1 MSLII
6 FIQLFLFFF
15 GPDEPRAKSRI
26 CEPNRVE
33 KLDWEE
39 FKWLYKQQDSTVL
52 QDSISKYVFIRV
64 NPDGSQETK
73 ELAELHQP
81 WLSLLASEIDSFQ
94 IKRDS
99 LLTLI
104 RSPYKLK
111 YISNLRGKEEQLAL
125 QKKGYSKA
133 FVSFH
138 NFGLAADGSI
148 SRKGKLLRRGE
159 IFDQYG
165 AKAKKIGLFWGGDF
179 VGFPDPGHIQAFY
192 NSAKL
197 LQKYPAL
204 ALEYEPFKNAYERN
218 YFKKVVLGQ
227 DDQVKDTRDLLNEMN
242 RLRENQICACSKV
255 LPFPA
260 SATNLQISPNTMTV
274 LANLKEQYIFI
285 QRGSFGYFYPMG
297 RWKLN

>member
-1 MSLII
+1 MILIG
-6 FIQLFLFFF
+6 FFHFVLFFF
-15 GPDEPRAKSRI
+15 GFEEPKAKHRI
-26 CEPNRVE
+26 CENTKLE
-33 KLDWEE
+33 KLDWDD

-52 QDSISKYVFIRV
+52 QDSITSYVFIRV
-64 NPDGSQETK
+64 NTDGTQETK
-73 ELAELHQP
+73 VSPELHTP
-81 WLSLLASEIDSFQ
+81 WLTLLAAEIDSFQ

-104 RSPYKLK
+104 RTPYKLK
-111 YISNLRGKEEQLAL
+111 YTSNLRDKEEQLAL

-148 SRKGKLLRRGE
+148 ARKGKALRRGE
-159 IFDQYG
+159 IYDQYG

-197 LQKYPAL
+197 LQKYPDL
-204 ALEYEPFKNAYERN
+204 ALEYEPFKQAYERN
-218 YFKKVVLGQ
+218 YFKKVDMGQ
-227 DDQVKDTRDLLNEMN
+227 QDQVKDTRDLLNEMN
-242 RLRENQICACSKV
+242 RLRENQPCACSQAI
-255 LPFPA
+255 PFPA
-260 SATNLQISPNTMTV
+260 SAATLQVSPNTMTV
-274 LANLKEQYIFI
+274 VANLKEQYIFI

-297 RWKLN
+297 RWKLR

>member
-1 MSLII
+1 MSLVVLIH
-6 FIQLFLFFF
+6 LFLFFF
-15 GPDEPRAKSRI
+15 SPDEPRAKSRI
-26 CEPNRVE
+26 CEPHRVD

-52 QDSISKYVFIRV
+52 QDSINKYVFIRV

-99 LLTLI
+99 LLALI

-133 FVSFH
+133 YVSFH

-159 IFDQYG
+159 FYNQYG

-179 VGFPDPGHIQAFY
+179 VGFPDPGHIQAFL
-192 NSAKL
+192 NSASL
-197 LQKYPAL
+197 IQKYPEV

-218 YFKKVVLGQ
+218 YFKKVDIGREELVE
-227 DDQVKDTRDLLNEMN
+227 DSRDLLTELNK
-242 RLRENQICACSKV
+242 LRENKPCACSQAI
-255 LPFPA
+255 PFPA

-297 RWKLN
+297 RWTLN

>member
-1 MSLII
+1 MILIG
-6 FIQLFLFFF
+6 LFHLLVFFLGF
-15 GPDEPRAKSRI
+15 EEPRAKLRV
-26 CEPNRVE
+26 CEPE
-33 KLDWEE
+33 KLESLDWEE
-39 FKWLYKQQDSTVL
+39 FKWLYKQQDSTIL
-52 QDSISKYVFIRV
+52 QDSISAYVFVRV
-64 NPDGSQETK
+64 NTDGTQETK
-73 ELAELHQP
+73 VLSELHEP
-81 WLSLLASEIDSFQ
+81 WLNLLAAEIDSFQ
-94 IKRDS
+94 VKRDS
-99 LLTLI
+99 LLTLVK
-104 RSPYKLK
+104 SPNKLK
-111 YISNLRGKEEQLAL
+111 YTSNLRDKEEQLAL

-148 SRKGKLLRRGE
+148 SRKGKALRGGD
-159 IFDQYG
+159 IYNQYG

-218 YFKKVVLGQ
+218 YFKKIDIGRA
-227 DDQVKDTRDLLNEMN
+227 DQVEDTRDLLNEMN
-242 RLRENQICACSKV
+242 LLRENKSCACSKAI
-255 LPFPA
+255 PFPA
-260 SATNLQISPNTMTV
+260 SAADISLKPNTITV

-285 QRGSFGYFYPMG
+285 QKGSFGYFYSMG